1 MKCKKCG
8 EELPKRAR
16 FCFACGAPIED
27 VPEPHRL
34 EEPLDPLA
42 AGAVP
47 LVPIAPP
54 PRAYKFEPKA
64 MRSAS
69 ARGERRVMQ
78 ISPETA
84 ERAERAERGFV
95 FPFADRI
102 DKASRAEKVVPED
115 EAVAEEV
122 AAEEIESVPTDA
134 PAASEEIRDDSPV
147 TAEDEP
153 SVAEA
158 GEPEAKTD
166 EAPEPADEE
175 ARPATDEAQED
186 ESDEEV
192 SPEEQV
198 AEPEEESEPEQPV
211 DEPEDDEPEE
221 PVVEASEKD
230 EADEEPV
237 VEERTV
243 EVPAVEQTPVEDE
256 AAEDDVSDDVEKDE
270 ALEDADVTAALN
282 TERVSAAATDAKDDL
297 DLDAVGAGGSSE
309 PEPAPKPASSPIAF
323 LQGHLHSLKGPELAF
338 AGVMLAV
345 AVIIVV
351 LLAGLATSWIGPFSP
366 APEEA
371 PKVQP
376 PSDGSIEPIGEDDAE
391 EEGLPEDAPEARAT
405 VADYSWEELSQ
416 ISELIAS
423 ADTDED
429 AEELAQ
435 NYNLCASD
443 GSLDGTQTKD
453 LELADGTVVSVAIAG
468 FRQDSR
474 ADGSGVAGISFI
486 AQEPVT
492 NLAIDPSGETPAWGE
507 TSLFSWLNEDL
518 LDELPE
524 ELAEAIVPVTKTSNT
539 RGGSQEETTETL
551 WLPSFSEL
559 AGEPVSGS
567 SLYGVYTSEGEQY
580 QLFSD
585 QGINS
590 MSYGSLALSDGQY
603 WWTRSVDITGLD
615 GYASVSPDGNPY
627 WTRNTAQPLAVLPGF
642 CL

>member
-54 PRAYKFEPKA
+54 PRGYKFEPKA

-102 DKASRAEKVVPED
+102 DKASRAEKAVPED
-115 EAVAEEV
+115 EA
-122 AAEEIESVPTDA
+122 AAEELAADA
-134 PAASEEIRDDSPV
+134 VEPVSADETVVSEEILDDSPAI
-147 TAEDEP
+147 AEDEP
-153 SVAEA
+153 SAAEA
-158 GEPEAKTD
+158 EEPEAEVD
-166 EAPEPADEE
+166 EAPEPVDEG

-186 ESDEEV
+186 GSDEEV
-192 SPEEQV
+192 SPEEQA
-198 AEPEEESEPEQPV
+198 AEPEEEPEPEPEQPV

-221 PVVEASEKD
+221 PAVEASDKD
-230 EADEEPV
+230 EADEEPA

-243 EVPAVEQTPVEDE
+243 EVPAVEQAPVEDE
-256 AAEDDVSDDVEKDE
+256 AAEDDASAAVEKDE
-270 ALEDADVTAALN
+270 ALEDADVIAALN
-282 TERVSAAATDAKDDL
+282 TERVAAAAADAKSGL
-297 DLDAVGAGGSSE
+297 DLDASDE
-309 PEPAPKPASSPIAF
+309 PEPASKPASSPIAF

-376 PSDGSIEPIGEDDAE
+376 PSDGSIEPIGEDDADE

-429 AEELAQ
+429 AEELART
-435 NYNLCASD
+435 YNLCASD

-567 SLYGVYTSEGEQY
+567 SLYGAYTPEGEQY

-603 WWTRSVDITGLD
+603 WWTRSVDVTGLD